1 MADKKQK
8 RINRTRI
15 LRILR
20 RLFVNRNVKD
30 RLFRV
35 VFRDKKYQLQLY
47 NAINGTNFQNEED
60 LIVYTLEDV
69 IYLKMKNDLS
79 FIIVGSTLNLYEHQ
93 STFNPNMP
101 LRAVM
106 YFARQYE
113 IFLEENELDVYGKRL
128 IKIPVPQ
135 MIVFYNGDDT
145 MPEELEL
152 KLSDAYMEAEGIRP
166 AMECVARVINI
177 NYGHN
182 KDLMRKCERLEEY
195 SRFIQILNECK
206 QREKDI
212 KKATYMAVEQGI
224 AEGILEDILIR
235 QKAEVCAMILTEYN
249 EKRHMKTLYQDGYDS
264 GYGYG
269 YDCGYDSG
277 YGNGY
282 DSGKL
287 EEQKKM
293 IRYFLKK
300 NMSEKE
306 IMEILGCNNE
316 LIEAVKAGR

>member
-8 RINRTRI
+8 RIRRTRI

-79 FIIVGSTLNLYEHQ
+79 FIILGNTLNLYEHQ

-224 AEGILEDILIR
+224 AEGILKDILIR
-235 QKAEVCAMILTEYN
+235 QKTEVCAMILTEYN
-249 EKRHMKTLYQDGYDS
+249 EKKHMKTLYQDGYDN
-264 GYGYG
+264 GYGNG
-269 YDCGYDSG
+269 YDC
-277 YGNGY
+277 GY

-300 NMSEKE
+300 DMSEKE

>member
-1 MADKKQK
+1 MAEIKQK
-8 RINRTRI
+8 RKGRKRI

-20 RLFVNRNVKD
+20 KLFVNRNVKD

-79 FIIVGSTLNLYEHQ
+79 FIILGSTLNLYEHQ

-182 KDLMRKCERLEEY
+182 KDLMKKCERLEEY

-224 AEGILEDILIR
+224 AEGILKDILIR

-249 EKRHMKTLYQDGYDS
+249 EKKHMKTLYQDGYDS
-264 GYGYG
+264 GYGN
-269 YDCGYDSG
+269 GYDSG

-287 EEQKKM
+287 EEQRKM

-300 NMSEKE
+300 DMSEKE
-306 IMEILGCNNE
+306 IMEILGCDNE
-316 LIEAVKAGR
+316 LIESMKAGR

>member
-1 MADKKQK
+1 MAEIKQK
-8 RINRTRI
+8 RKGRKRI

-47 NAINGTNFQNEED
+47 NAINGTNFQNKED

-145 MPEELEL
+145 MPEELQL

-206 QREKDI
+206 QKEKDI

-264 GYGYG
+264 GYG
-269 YDCGYDSG
+269 
-277 YGNGY
+277 NGY
-282 DSGKL
+282 ESGKL

-300 NMSEKE
+300 DMSEKE
-306 IMEILGCNNE
+306 IMEILGCDNE
-316 LIEAVKAGR
+316 LIETIRAGR